1 MSIKKIAFACLEKI
15 INYGFILLI
24 FIGLTIAIT
33 GFFAL
38 LLSIAVK
45 VFEFVLDLMNVSIP
59 TISIDDKYEPYIVVA
74 VFLYIFL
81 NMIFG
86 FVKKLKEDKNNN

>member
-1 MSIKKIAFACLEKI
+1 MSIKEITFSCLEKI

-24 FIGLTIAIT
+24 FIGITIAIT

-59 TISIDDKYEPYIVVA
+59 TISLDDKYEPYFLGA
-74 VFLYIFL
+74 VCFYIFV
-81 NMIFG
+81 NMILG
-86 FVKKLKEDKNNN
+86 FIKKLKEDKNNN

>member
-1 MSIKKIAFACLEKI
+1 MSIKEITFSCLEKI

-24 FIGLTIAIT
+24 FIGITIAIT

-59 TISIDDKYEPYIVVA
+59 TISLDDKYEPYIVVA

>member
-1 MSIKKIAFACLEKI
+1 MSIKEITFSCLEKI

-24 FIGLTIAIT
+24 FIGITIAIT